1 MKNYLE
7 GKYSLTVN
15 FWGFLIVG
23 GLVIRFVCGYFSVFY
38 GSTLIYLAVAYTF
51 ITSYATWNSAKIYKK
66 GCDNDNLWKPLFAQ
80 VLAVLHVVGGIAL
93 IFMDFK

>member
-1 MKNYLE
+1 MQISRNL
-7 GKYSLTVN
+7 
-15 FWGFLIVG
+15 W
-23 GLVIRFVCGYFSVFY
+23 GYFSAFY
-38 GSTLIYLAVAYTF
+38 GSTLIYLGVAYTF
-51 ITSYATWNSAKIYKK
+51 ITSYATWNSAKIYKI